1 LRHSA
6 VRHPT
11 IGRLTEGAT
20 RPDGDTGKAPL
31 PALRAVL
38 PPNRKPPS
46 PPSGR
51 YSPQEGEKQNPFHR
65 ALRSHM
71 LTACT
76 ALGILDS
83 LRDVRECFAMS

>member
-1 LRHSA
+1 MCRNSA
-6 VRHPT
+6 RPFT
-11 IGRLTEGAT
+11 QEGEK
-20 RPDGDTGKAPL
+20 R
-31 PALRAVL
+31 
-38 PPNRKPPS
+38 
-46 PPSGR
+46 
-51 YSPQEGEKQNPFHR
+51 GEKQNPFYW